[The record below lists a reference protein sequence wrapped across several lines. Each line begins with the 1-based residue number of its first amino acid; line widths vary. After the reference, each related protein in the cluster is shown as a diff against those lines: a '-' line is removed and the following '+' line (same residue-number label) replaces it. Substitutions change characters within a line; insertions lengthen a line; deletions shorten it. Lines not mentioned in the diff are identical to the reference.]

1 MVFGWSRASIGTA
14 KVSAAP
20 RPSRVKRVP
29 RRSLTGP
36 PLMAASMRR
45 MGQVREAL
53 APKTMRSPLLL
64 GSVAGLV
71 LFDRTIRGLLFHGR
85 GAGVLRNWC
94 EHLT

>member
-1 MVFGWSRASIGTA
+1 
-14 KVSAAP
+14 
-20 RPSRVKRVP
+20 
-29 RRSLTGP
+29 
-36 PLMAASMRR
+36 MRR